1 MMPLAPSFSYTMAVV
16 LDGPRPG
23 IYLKLFHTETLAA
36 KDFFLAGHT
45 NMAPIARHM
54 ESLTEDQCLSFV
66 TVKVAKKKE
75 KKVDAG

>member
-16 LDGPRPG
+16 LDGPLPG
-23 IYLKLFHTETLAA
+23 LHLRLFHTETLAA

-45 NMAPIARHM
+45 KMEPIARCI

-66 TVKVAKKKE
+66 TVKAPKKKE